1 VTSIYIMTIK
11 YDLHSHSTASDGT
24 FTPSELIRH
33 AVEQNVSHLAL
44 TDHDNT
50 NGLDEAS
57 KLASKL
63 GLTLIPGIE
72 ISVTWSTQTVHI
84 LGLGIDPSNA
94 IMQAGLAKL
103 MEYRDWRAIEI
114 AHRLDKAGITGAYDG
129 ANKYRSGRIFSRT
142 HFARFLV
149 DSGHAKSIRDVFKH
163 YLIPGKPGHVPG
175 KWASLEDCLSWIK
188 LAGGIA
194 VIAHPVRYGFT
205 ATRLRK
211 LMAEFKELGGTAI
224 EVVSGSHS
232 KDDSRYLS
240 ELAEQYGFY
249 ASCGSDFH
257 STDNQFINLG
267 KMPELPEKC
276 TPIWEHPDW
285 NIN

>member
-1 VTSIYIMTIK
+1 MTNN

-24 FTPSELIRH
+24 FSPSELVRH
-33 AVEQNVSHLAL
+33 AVAQKVSFLAL

-50 NGLDEAS
+50 SGLNEALS
-57 KLASKL
+57 AASDYDL
-63 GLTLIPGIE
+63 SLIPGIE
-72 ISVTWSTQTVHI
+72 ISVTWSKQTVHI
-84 LGLGIDPSNA
+84 LGLCIDSSNK
-94 IMQAGLAKL
+94 ILQTGLLNL
-103 MEYRDWRAIEI
+103 MEYRDWRATEI
-114 AHRLDKAGITGAYDG
+114 ARRLDKAGISGAFEG

-149 DSGHAKSIRDVFKH
+149 ETGQAKSIRDVFKH
-163 YLIPGKPGHVPG
+163 FLVPNKPGHVPG
-175 KWASLEDCLSWIK
+175 KWATLEDCLSWIK

-211 LMAEFKELGGTAI
+211 LLSEFKELGGSAI

-232 KDDSRYLS
+232 KDDIRYMA
-240 ELAEQYGFY
+240 ELAEQYDFY

-257 STDNQFINLG
+257 SPDNQYINLG
-267 KMPELPEKC
+267 NIPVLPDKC
-276 TPIWEHPDW
+276 KVIWTHPDW
-285 NIN
+285 HV

>member
-1 VTSIYIMTIK
+1 MPLK

-24 FTPSELIRH
+24 FSPSELVRH
-33 AVEQNVSHLAL
+33 AIEQNVSHLAL

-50 NGLDEAS
+50 NGLDEA
-57 KLASKL
+57 L
-63 GLTLIPGIE
+63 GLATELDLELIPGIE
-72 ISVTWSTQTVHI
+72 ISVTWSKQTVHI
-84 LGLGIDPSNA
+84 LGLCIDPGNSE
-94 IMQAGLAKL
+94 MQSGLLNL
-103 MEYRDWRAIEI
+103 MDYRDWRATEI
-114 AHRLDKAGITGAYDG
+114 ALRLEKAGIPGAYDG

-149 DSGHAKSIRDVFKH
+149 DSGYAKSIRDVFKH
-163 YLIPGKPGHVPG
+163 YLIPNKPGHVPG
-175 KWASLEDCLSWIK
+175 KWATLEDCLSWIK

-194 VIAHPVRYGFT
+194 VIAHPARYGFT

-232 KDDSRYLS
+232 NDDIRYMS
-240 ELAEQYGFY
+240 ELANQFEFY
-249 ASCGSDFH
+249 SSCGSDFH

-267 KMPELPEKC
+267 KMPPLPEKC
-276 TPIWEHPDW
+276 VPIWTHSDW
-285 NIN
+285 HN